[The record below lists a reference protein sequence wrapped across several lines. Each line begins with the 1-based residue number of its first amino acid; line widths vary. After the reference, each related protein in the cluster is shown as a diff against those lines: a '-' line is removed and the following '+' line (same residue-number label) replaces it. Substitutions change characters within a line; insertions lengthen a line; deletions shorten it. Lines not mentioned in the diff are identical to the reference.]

1 MKVTKAIIPAAGM
14 DLMMGNVEHKVSS
27 NNTHTPFGNVSTL
40 HFDGACR
47 HRGL

>member
-1 MKVTKAIIPAAGM
+1 M

-40 HFDGACR
+40 HFDGAWPA
-47 HRGL
+47 